1 MTRLGSALLFSCI
14 ALLSTSSAFSQEKRQ
29 PLTVQIKLPPAEL
42 ITENNDFSG
51 YLETV
56 KIPDIN
62 HRLNK
67 RDAATLIGL
76 IIQIHRQL
84 EQHPKLKSTIK
95 KDCDILKTLASNFHD
110 LNILIQITEG
120 QSIEV
125 SSASKLLEPYFAGA
139 KEYPAHIK

>member
-1 MTRLGSALLFSCI
+1 MKSTAILI
-14 ALLSTSSAFSQEKRQ
+14 ALVCSSTFIIAEDSPARQ
-29 PLTVQIKLPPAEL
+29 SLTVQIKLPAAEL
-42 ITENNDFSG
+42 ITKDKNFSG

-139 KEYPAHIK
+139 KDYPAHIK